1 MKRKIFQLGDGAIL
15 LYTKTKRKASA
26 WYVGFFGGSMED
38 KKEGTAHFLEH
49 MLFKGTNNR
58 TYDNIIRD
66 KFEIASLNALT
77 GPYYTLVEAIRT
89 NKLTNKTLEFM
100 SDLLLNNKLSKD
112 YIENEK
118 GVITEELKKDI
129 DYSKTDIIR
138 QHYSQI
144 YEANSNYPKT
154 LGSYENIQSMTIE
167 DLQEFKSRNY
177 VKQNFVMA
185 VTTRYPVYKVKK
197 LYKKFFEPKLMYD
210 NNYTPLLEYSKEP
223 SKEES
228 LNVVK
233 NNDMQQVA
241 CRISIVSNI
250 GYDEYKNKTVT
261 NYLSTLLGGYSSP
274 LYNELR
280 SKGLIYS
287 FKSMGST
294 KYNNSTIFTFG
305 FNASAQNLKNIM
317 DIIGK
322 HFYEVYNK
330 GMTQDIFD
338 RKSRNLEY
346 EDDEAISTVNLLNR
360 TKNLI
365 YDYVEMGRFLKPYK
379 WLREHKK
386 LKLEYVNE
394 FYKNVLSK
402 DNKIYITYLGN
413 LTEDDVYSLEET
425 KQKILFGE

>member
-1 MKRKIFQLGDGAIL
+1 MRRKKIINLGDGAIL
-15 LYTKTKRKASA
+15 LYTTTKRKASA
-26 WYVGFFGGSMED
+26 WYVGFLGGAMED

-49 MLFKGTNNR
+49 MLFKGTNRR
-58 TYDNIIRD
+58 TYEDINKD

-77 GPYYTLVEAIRT
+77 GPYFTLVEAIRT
-89 NKLTNKTLEFM
+89 NKLTNETLEFM

-129 DYSKTDIIR
+129 DYLKTNIG
-138 QHYSQI
+138 QHHYSQI
-144 YEANSNYPKT
+144 YQANSNYPKT
-154 LGSYENIQSMTIE
+154 LGSYENIQSMTLE

-177 VKQNFVMA
+177 VKQNFILA
-185 VTTRYPVYKVKK
+185 VTTKYPVYKVKK

-210 NNYTPLLEYSKEP
+210 NNYSPLLEYSKEP

-228 LNVVK
+228 LRVVHNK
-233 NNDMQQVA
+233 DMQQVA
-241 CRISIVSNI
+241 CKISIVSNI
-250 GYDEYKNKTVT
+250 GYEDYKNKTVVD
-261 NYLSTLLGGYSSP
+261 YISTLLGGNTSP
-274 LYNELR
+274 LYIELR

-287 FKSMGST
+287 FNRMSSM
-294 KYNNSTIFTFG
+294 KFNNSTIFTFG
-305 FNASAQNLKNIM
+305 FNASVQNLKNII

-322 HFYEVYNK
+322 HFNEVYNN

-346 EDDEAISTVNLLNR
+346 EDDEAVSTVNLLSR
-360 TKNLI
+360 TRNLV
-365 YDYVEMGRFLKPYK
+365 YDYVEMGKFLKPYK

-386 LKLEYVNE
+386 LKLDHVNE

-425 KQKILFGE
+425 KSKLLF